1 MRRGRAIGMMASAI
15 VVLSAISM
23 YVLGEMPANSPDGDE
38 QIMTYLSLVLFVM
51 ALALVLPLALAIARK
66 GDSPPAGDL
75 ARDEGDD
82 GDWASDIELEFRA
95 LEMELDR
102 EENGPP

>member
-1 MRRGRAIGMMASAI
+1 MRRVRAIGTMAGAI

-23 YVLGEMPANSPDGDE
+23 YVLTEMPANSPDGDE
-38 QIMTYLSLVLFVM
+38 QIMIYLSLVLFVM

-66 GDSPPAGDL
+66 SDSPPAGDL
-75 ARDEGDD
+75 ARDD
-82 GDWASDIELEFRA
+82 GDWASDVELEFRA